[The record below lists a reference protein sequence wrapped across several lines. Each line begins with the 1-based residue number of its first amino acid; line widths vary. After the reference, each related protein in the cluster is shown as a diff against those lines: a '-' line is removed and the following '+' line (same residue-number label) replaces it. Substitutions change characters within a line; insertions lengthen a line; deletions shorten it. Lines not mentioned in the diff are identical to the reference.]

1 MWFWR
6 ASQHRTSS
14 TSEQLKHANDVF
26 TCGARA
32 GRVANLN
39 GRFCFGFSAT
49 FFEYDGETGEGGQ
62 TVGGYSP
69 RLGPLSLL
77 CGSGRA
83 HNRPASCGCSVVP
96 PFRGETECAEH
107 AIRDPTYYVEHNLDV
122 AHISPV
128 GTHVRHNTLPTAH
141 TKSIAYPRWSLRGF
155 GLDGGGRRTHGATA
169 AATTTATTRWC
180 WRHDGSTRT
189 ERAAG
194 VSEREGARYIAVAYV
209 LGFGVFPLMCR
220 TRRPRLCTTGPAVRL
235 LPRRCRLLAEPP
247 FCVLVFGC
255 YMCFELRKW
264 LGVFFFLFFWPRCR

>member
-128 GTHVRHNTLPTAH
+128 GTHVRHTLNPLRILGDRCGASDSTAEVAGH
-141 TKSIAYPRWSLRGF
+141 TV
-155 GLDGGGRRTHGATA
+155 RR
-169 AATTTATTRWC
+169 RRRRRRR
-180 WRHDGSTRT
+180 RHDDVDGTTVRRGLSGPPVCR
-189 ERAAG
+189 
-194 VSEREGARYIAVAYV
+194 SERERV
-209 LGFGVFPLMCR
+209 
-220 TRRPRLCTTGPAVRL
+220 T
-235 LPRRCRLLAEPP
+235 
-247 FCVLVFGC
+247 
-255 YMCFELRKW
+255 
-264 LGVFFFLFFWPRCR
+264 